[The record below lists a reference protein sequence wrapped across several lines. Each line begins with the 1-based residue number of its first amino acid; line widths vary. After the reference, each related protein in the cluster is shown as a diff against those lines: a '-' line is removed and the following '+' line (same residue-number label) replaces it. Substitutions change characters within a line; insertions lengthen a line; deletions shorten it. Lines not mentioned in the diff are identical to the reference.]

1 MLPVAHHLS
10 TPPEG
15 TTSLAG
21 ASAADGDDANH
32 DSADGDANH
41 DSADGWDPLRY
52 FQLNE
57 EEGDSTPSPG
67 SDKPGMRPPR
77 YVGTYAA
84 IRVARKRADKASSS
98 KGSASPSTSIVPRG
112 AEEWDPFKDVI
123 YDLYI
128 TQNIILK
135 DVMAIM
141 EKEHNLKAT

>member
-1 MLPVAHHLS
+1 MSSGPRMLPVAPHLS

-32 DSADGDANH
+32 DSADG
-41 DSADGWDPLRY
+41 WDPLRY
-52 FQLNE
+52 FQLHE

-112 AEEWDPFKDVI
+112 AEEWDPFKDIV